1 MAGEEGV
8 ANRSESRGRPSRK
21 PKVVRSVSFKIPE
34 GPPLWWKL
42 VIICCNFVIM
52 FFCLGLNYG
61 MWYLVL
67 ELQEFFDEYEYVIE
81 GVQVKW
87 IVYINIFMTNVTAVF
102 ASWLAYKVGH
112 RVTAVSGAIL
122 STTGLFVSGFTRSI
136 EFLCVSYGIFTGI
149 GFGLLLTPSLGI
161 LARYFEKRYTF
172 VNAVTFLGSSLCI
185 VLFPPLLRAVKETY
199 GRKAIFFIV
208 AGLNAQSIWL
218 SLLYKPF
225 EKSDERWKIVR
236 QGPAE
241 GNNGDE
247 EDEEQDKGLIGD
259 VKILARD
266 LFCKNPIFVVV
277 ICSMFLIGLG
287 HSILVLHFAS
297 VVKATGS
304 DIAQIDWCMLAFG
317 LSMILGQIGHG
328 AISTVK
334 ILQGGFEA
342 TYEFFM
348 FGASQ
353 IGVALVAMF
362 SSIAD
367 TFPGQVAMASLIG
380 FCSGIYLPLMIVI
393 LEFTS
398 HKSRPLTTTLGLGL
412 PVFGIGALIGL
423 PIGDVL
429 NSKVKYNS
437 SYFLAGAAMMLSAI
451 IMIYVVVH
459 NCCRTARKNPLEW
472 SNSVRRNSRPI
483 YRRSESAPVGLNKK
497 TGSTSL

>member
-1 MAGEEGV
+1 MANLSEE
-8 ANRSESRGRPSRK
+8 ARGRPSRK
-21 PKVVRSVSFKIPE
+21 ANFVRSVSFKIPKE
-34 GPPLWWKL
+34 PPLWWNF
-42 VIICCNFVIM
+42 VIISCNFVVM

-61 MWYLVL
+61 MWSLVL
-67 ELQEFFDEYEYVIE
+67 DLQAFFDEYQYDTE

-87 IVYINIFMTNVTAVF
+87 IVYINIVMTNV
-102 ASWLAYKVGH
+102 
-112 RVTAVSGAIL
+112 
-122 STTGLFVSGFTRSI
+122 
-136 EFLCVSYGIFTGI
+136 TGI
-149 GFGLLLTPSLGI
+149 GFGLSLTPSLGI
-161 LARYFEKRYTF
+161 LARYVEKRYTF

-225 EKSDERWKIVR
+225 EKSHEQLEHGSVQR
-236 QGPAE
+236 
-241 GNNGDE
+241 NNNSIG
-247 EDEEQDKGLIGD
+247 EEQPKGLISD
-259 VKILARD
+259 VKVLARD

-277 ICSMFLIGLG
+277 VCSMFLIGLG

-297 VVKATGS
+297 VVKATGA

-317 LSMILGQIGHG
+317 LSMVLGQIGHG

-348 FGASQ
+348 FGTFQ
-353 IGVALVAMF
+353 IGVALMAMLSSVAN
-362 SSIAD
+362 
-367 TFPGQVAMASLIG
+367 TFPEQLAMASVIG
-380 FCSGIYLPLMIVI
+380 LCSGIYLPLMIVI

-398 HKSRPLTTTLGLGL
+398 HSSRPLTTTLGLGL

-423 PIGDVL
+423 PLGDVL
-429 NSKVKYNS
+429 NVKFQYNA
-437 SYFLAGAAMMLSAI
+437 SYFLAGAAMMISAFI
-451 IMIYVVVH
+451 VIYVVVH
-459 NCCRTARKNPLEW
+459 NCCRAAQKNPLVW
-472 SNSVRRNSRPI
+472 SNIVRRNSRHT
-483 YRRSESAPVGLNKK
+483 YRHSESAPAGHNEN